1 MKPSAELAV
10 IAAEIERVKLVL
22 QALEEQHA
30 YLDTHVTRTRQFIQP
45 SPIRKLPTEVLGII
59 FEHVC
64 ASDLYSEY
72 RGTAICLSVVCSKW
86 RSITMSTPALWTTI
100 VYADSPEEVNYY
112 LDRCGKLPLRVHV
125 ESPLAICDRFLDD
138 DTGMPCESSD
148 TMQRFLKTLPN
159 GNTFTFIWTLV
170 TFTSLK
176 TS

>member
-1 MKPSAELAV
+1 MENATAPLELCPQCHVSISFASYTLPYISSSVKAFYTPFEADISAIENDLMKPSAELTV

-45 SPIRKLPTEVLGII
+45 SPIRKLPTEVLAII

-64 ASDLYSEY
+64 ASDFYSEY

-100 VYADSPEEVNYY
+100 VYADSP
-112 LDRCGKLPLRVHV
+112 
-125 ESPLAICDRFLDD
+125 
-138 DTGMPCESSD
+138 
-148 TMQRFLKTLPN
+148 
-159 GNTFTFIWTLV
+159 
-170 TFTSLK
+170 
-176 TS
+176 